1 MARYRGPKDKLNR
14 RFGVALFG
22 PSKSLERRAYGPGQH
37 GPRRGRRKQSDYAVA
52 LAEKQKL
59 KFQYGVLEKQFR
71 RYFAEASRRRGI
83 TGEILLQLLESRL
96 DNVVYRLGMANTR
109 SAARQFVGHG
119 HVLVNGGRV
128 DIPSYDV
135 KPGDVI
141 TVRDSARSRQV
152 AIRFLDITQA
162 APVPDWVTVDR
173 DNLTGTFA
181 RVPSREEIA
190 PLVNEQLIVELY
202 SR

>member
-1 MARYRGPKDKLNR
+1 MARYRGPKDKINR

-37 GPRRGRRKQSDYAVA
+37 GPRRGRRKQSDYAIA

-59 KFQYGVLEKQFR
+59 KLQYGVLEKQFR
-71 RYFAEASRRRGI
+71 RYFAEASRRRGV

-96 DNVVYRLGMANTR
+96 DNIVYRLGMANTR

-119 HVLVNGGRV
+119 HVQVNGTRV
-128 DIPSYDV
+128 DIPSYLC

-141 TVRDSARSRQV
+141 TVRESARSRQV

-190 PLVNEQLIVELY
+190 PLVNEQLVVELY

>member
-119 HVLVNGGRV
+119 HILVNGTRV

-141 TVRDSARSRQV
+141 TVRESARSQQV

-181 RVPSREEIA
+181 RIPSREEIA

>member
-1 MARYRGPKDKLNR
+1 M
-14 RFGVALFG
+14 
-22 PSKSLERRAYGPGQH
+22 
-37 GPRRGRRKQSDYAVA
+37 
-52 LAEKQKL
+52 
-59 KFQYGVLEKQFR
+59 
-71 RYFAEASRRRGI
+71 
-83 TGEILLQLLESRL
+83 QLLESRL

>member
-1 MARYRGPKDKLNR
+1 MARYRGPKDKINR

-22 PSKSLERRAYGPGQH
+22 PSKALERRTYGPGQH
-37 GPRRGRRKQSDYAVA
+37 GNRRGRRKKSDYSVA
-52 LAEKQKL
+52 LGEKQKL

-96 DNVVYRLGMANTR
+96 DNLVYRLGMANTR

-119 HVLVNGGRV
+119 HVLVNGQRV
-128 DIPSYDV
+128 DIPSYV
-135 KPGDVI
+135 CKGGDVVTI
-141 TVRDSARSRQV
+141 KENPRSRQL
-152 AIRFLDITQA
+152 AIRYLDITQA
-162 APVPDWVTVDR
+162 VPVPDWVTVDR
-173 DNLTGTFA
+173 DQLTGTFV
-181 RVPSREEIA
+181 RVPSRDEID
-190 PLVNEQLIVELY
+190 PLVNEQLVVELY

>member
-14 RFGVALFG
+14 RFVVALFG

>member
-119 HVLVNGGRV
+119 HVLVNGTRV

-141 TVRDSARSRQV
+141 TVRESARSRQV

-181 RVPSREEIA
+181 RIPSREEIA

>member
-1 MARYRGPKDKLNR
+1 MAPASTDPVVGAASSRTMQWHLLRSR
-14 RFGVALFG
+14 SSSFR
-22 PSKSLERRAYGPGQH
+22 
-37 GPRRGRRKQSDYAVA
+37 
-52 LAEKQKL
+52 
-59 KFQYGVLEKQFR
+59 YGVLEKQFR

-152 AIRFLDITQA
+152 AMRFLDITQA

-190 PLVNEQLIVELY
+190 PLVNERLIVELY

>member
-1 MARYRGPKDKLNR
+1 MARYRGPKDKINR

-59 KFQYGVLEKQFR
+59 KLQYGVLEKQFR

-83 TGEILLQLLESRL
+83 TGEILLQLLECRL

-109 SAARQFVGHG
+109 CASRQFVGHG
-119 HVLVNGGRV
+119 HVLVNGTRV
-128 DIPSYDV
+128 DIPSYMC

-141 TVRDSARSRQV
+141 TVRESARSRQV

-162 APVPDWVTVDR
+162 SPVPDWVTVDR

-181 RVPSREEIA
+181 RIPSREEIA

>member
-59 KFQYGVLEKQFR
+59 KFQYGLLEKQFR
-71 RYFAEASRRRGI
+71 RCFAEASRRRGI

-96 DNVVYRLGMANTR
+96 DNVVYRLGMANSR
-109 SAARQFVGHG
+109 NAARQFVGHG
-119 HVLVNGGRV
+119 HVLVNGSRV

>member
-1 MARYRGPKDKLNR
+1 MARYRGPKDKINR

-37 GPRRGRRKQSDYAVA
+37 GPRRGRRKQSDYAIA

-59 KFQYGVLEKQFR
+59 KFQYGLLEKQFR

-109 SAARQFVGHG
+109 NAARQFVGHG
-119 HVLVNGGRV
+119 HVMVNGSRV
-128 DIPSYDV
+128 NIPSYICRA
-135 KPGDVI
+135 GDVI
-141 TVRDSARSRQV
+141 SIKDSARSRQV

-181 RVPSREEIA
+181 RVPSREEID
-190 PLVNEQLIVELY
+190 PLVNEQLVVELY

>member
-14 RFGVALFG
+14 RFGIALFG

-37 GPRRGRRKQSDYAVA
+37 GPRRGRRKQSDYAIA

-59 KFQYGVLEKQFR
+59 KYQYGVLEKQFR

-109 SAARQFVGHG
+109 SASRQFVGHG

-128 DIPSYDV
+128 DIPSYV
-135 KPGDVI
+135 CKAGDVI
-141 TVRDSARSRQV
+141 SVRDNARSRQV

-162 APVPDWVTVDR
+162 APVPDWVSVDR
-173 DNLTGTFA
+173 DALTGIFS

-190 PLVNEQLIVELY
+190 PIVNEQLIVELY